1 MMDET
6 NSLSQLF
13 KLAKKVFLTIF
24 TSKLTILLLLNSS
37 TLILSPVILAIAEV
51 SNNDDFSISLS
62 STPLV
67 FNKSK
72 FTIPRALLYSSFI
85 NFSLVIGD

>member
-1 MMDET
+1 MDET

-24 TSKLTILLLLNSS
+24 PSKLTILLLLNSS

-85 NFSLVIGD
+85 NFSLVIGE

>member
-24 TSKLTILLLLNSS
+24 PSKLTILLLLNSS

-51 SNNDDFSISLS
+51 SNNEDFSISLS

-72 FTIPRALLYSSFI
+72 FTIPRALLYSNFV
-85 NFSLVIGD
+85 NFSLVIGE

>member
-13 KLAKKVFLTIF
+13 KLAKKVFLTILP
-24 TSKLTILLLLNSS
+24 SKLTMLLLLNSS

-62 STPLV
+62 QHH
-67 FNKSK
+67 
-72 FTIPRALLYSSFI
+72 
-85 NFSLVIGD
+85 